1 MKNVK
6 ILLLCLVLTVGVG
19 GCQEFKD
26 SITGNSST
34 KTEYISDIKNAENIQ
49 TVYWAC
55 VEDPNDIEANKSV
68 WISKYGIE
76 ATEAGIAHFNKA
88 FNQEL
93 SKISGINC
101 DNLTPEQRKQIAD
114 IILKSKNK

>member
-6 ILLLCLVLTVGVG
+6 ILLLCLVLTIGVV

-34 KTEYISDIKNAENIQ
+34 KTEYISDIKKAENIQ

-55 VEDPNDIEANKSV
+55 IEEPNNIETNKAV

-76 ATEAGIAHFNKA
+76 VTEAGIAHFNKVVS
-88 FNQEL
+88 QEA
-93 SKISGINC
+93 SKISGVNC

-114 IILKSKNK
+114 IILKMKK